1 MKRSQLAYLVV
12 LAAGCTSSSSGGTK
26 LVAGFDPPPVPEGY
40 QRLVAPEVDD
50 VAPGDDLNLCQWLA
64 APVAEG
70 GQVVDLKAYQG
81 RGGHHFVLYA
91 TTEKMPIGESHI
103 CTTQDMLSV
112 NFLGA
117 TEAGGEG
124 EDDVSLP
131 AGYAFDLPAGQ
142 WLMADAHYLNASD
155 DTYDTQA
162 VVDIKYGD
170 PKAPL
175 APVGFV
181 AVNFDEFDIPANQ
194 DLTQDAYCTS
204 TNDLSFFMWG
214 DHMHQY
220 GSAEMSEIIHTD
232 GSTTQMASN
241 PIWSPELTYNTP
253 WVHWDTST
261 PFVVKAGETF
271 HLQCSWHNTTSNDI
285 LFPTEMCVG
294 SGMVLEGMPQAVC
307 EAGTTPPTAAM

>member
-1 MKRSQLAYLVV
+1 MKRSLAGVFV
-12 LAAGCTSSSSGGTK
+12 FAAACSSSASGPK
-26 LVAGFDPPPVPEGY
+26 LVAGFDPPPVEKGY
-40 QRLVAPEVDD
+40 VRLVAPEVDD
-50 VAPGDDLNLCQWLA
+50 VQPGDNLNLCQWLA
-64 APVAEG
+64 PPAKDA

-91 TTEKMPIGESHI
+91 TSEEMPIGESHI
-103 CTTQDMLSV
+103 CTTMDMLSV

-131 AGYAFDLPAGQ
+131 DGYAFDLPAGM
-142 WLMADAHYLNASD
+142 WLMSNTHYLNASD
-155 DTYDTQA
+155 DTYDTQS

-170 PKAPL
+170 PKNPL

-181 AVNFDEFDIPANQ
+181 AVNFDQFDIPPNQ
-194 DLTQDAYCTS
+194 DLTMDAYCQLGQ
-204 TNDLSFFMWG
+204 DLSFFMWG
-214 DHMHQY
+214 DHMHQW
-220 GSAEMSEIIHTD
+220 GAGEFSEVIHAD
-232 GSTTQMASN
+232 GTTTQMASD

-253 WVHWDTST
+253 WVHWSPST
-261 PFVVKAGETF
+261 PFVVKASDVF
-271 HLQCSWHNTTSNDI
+271 HLHCSWHNTTDTDI

-307 EAGTTPPTAAM
+307 EANPTPPASM